1 MAVWQIAASL
11 LAEVAVHI
19 QVSIVSL
26 FPRLCRVVTRF
37 VHERPLIVHSP
48 IQRVA
53 ISRMWISQVETGAS
67 VFFAV
72 CGAFVEQ
79 MKDIQSIHCVFQ

>member
-26 FPRLCRVVTRF
+26 FPRLCRVVRRF
-37 VHERPLIVHSP
+37 VHERPFDCSSSNSK
-48 IQRVA
+48 
-53 ISRMWISQVETGAS
+53 SRHLEDVDFAS
-67 VFFAV
+67 
-72 CGAFVEQ
+72 
-79 MKDIQSIHCVFQ
+79 